1 MHLNW
6 KFRFS
11 SPDWK
16 DGGVGGWQTR
26 TPGSSTTKLKLSHLW
41 EWAKMGGGSS
51 WCNLARAMWDPVFA
65 VSGLQGKDGGRGG
78 GEKRGGES
86 KAKNKTGKRESEMQV
101 LEVTQEVYVKF
112 GWISSTNKA
121 NKIFEKHIIFQMILQ
136 HVSCCIIKAFMLT
149 IFNRKSKRMLM
160 QLSLLWWT
168 EPLRM
173 LTVVQSWCHS
183 VEQLL
188 I

>member
-16 DGGVGGWQTR
+16 DGGVGGWQSR
-26 TPGSSTTKLKLSHLW
+26 TPGSSTTKLKPSHLW
-41 EWAKMGGGSS
+41 EWANMGGGAADVIWRGQCEILCSQ
-51 WCNLARAMWDPVFA
+51 LAGCKAKMEVG
-65 VSGLQGKDGGRGG
+65 VG

-121 NKIFEKHIIFQMILQ
+121 NKILKSTLYFRWYCSMVAA
-136 HVSCCIIKAFMLT
+136 VSSRHTCWQF
-149 IFNRKSKRMLM
+149 
-160 QLSLLWWT
+160 
-168 EPLRM
+168 
-173 LTVVQSWCHS
+173 
-183 VEQLL
+183 L
-188 I
+188 IVSQKEC